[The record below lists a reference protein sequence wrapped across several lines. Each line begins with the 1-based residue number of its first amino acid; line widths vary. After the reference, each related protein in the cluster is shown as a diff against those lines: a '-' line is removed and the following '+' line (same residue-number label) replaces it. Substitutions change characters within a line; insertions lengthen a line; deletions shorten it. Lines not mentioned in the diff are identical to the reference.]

1 MKLMKRI
8 TDRNRRP
15 IGEQAVTTM
24 IEYLIISGILLVL
37 MVIMTISLTAG
48 VISPPIQHLTEYSF
62 IDIGNGVSTRIVDLY
77 VIAPN
82 RGNITTKFD
91 IPDDVAGEEYFVSI
105 GSTATGDQVSVYQG
119 ALSRNVSLAGIGSTL
134 RSGGYTSGHGLNQ
147 ITYRSEAF
155 P

>member
-1 MKLMKRI
+1 MKRI
-8 TDRNRRP
+8 TSREGGPYKDY
-15 IGEQAVTTM
+15 AVTTM
-24 IEYLIISGILLVL
+24 HEYLIISGILLVL
-37 MVIMTISLTAG
+37 MVIMTITLTAG
-48 VISPPIQHLTEYSF
+48 IISPPIQHLKEYSY

-91 IPDDVAGEEYFVSI
+91 IPDDVAGEEYFVLI
-105 GSTATGDQVSVYQG
+105 GTGATGDQVSVFKDT
-119 ALSRNVSLAGIGSTL
+119 LSRNVSLAGIGSTL
-134 RSGGYTSGHGLNQ
+134 RTGGYTTGHGLNQ